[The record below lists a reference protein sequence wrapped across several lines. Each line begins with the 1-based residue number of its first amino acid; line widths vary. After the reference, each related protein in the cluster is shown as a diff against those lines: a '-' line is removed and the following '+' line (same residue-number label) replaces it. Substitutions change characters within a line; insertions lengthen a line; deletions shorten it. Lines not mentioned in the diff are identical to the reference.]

1 MAIRILLADD
11 HTILRQGV
19 RLLLEREADLEVV
32 AETDNG
38 LDAVRLAQGL
48 TPDVVVLDISMP
60 QLNGLEATR
69 LLRGEGSPVKI
80 LILSMYS
87 DKRFILE
94 ALQAGAN
101 GFLPKDC
108 MADELVT
115 AVREILRNQHYL
127 GSQISG
133 DIIAD
138 YLRMLKNTESSAFTL
153 LTPRERQVLQQLA
166 EGHTSKA
173 IAASLGV
180 SVKTV
185 ETYRQQ
191 IMDKLGLHSVAELT
205 KYAIR
210 EGLTSLEK

>member
-180 SVKTV
+180 SAKTV